1 MLHRY
6 SPRSRRRFP
15 AGQPGIV
22 TAAGA
27 AAAGGV

>member
-6 SPRSRRRFP
+6 SPRRRFP
-15 AGQPGIV
+15 AGPPGIV